1 MAPMIPYWRLSGYYF
16 FYFAFIGA
24 FSPYFSLYLQSIG
37 STAAQIAVL
46 MSLMSVMRML
56 APTLWGWLADRLG
69 VRTPIVRLS
78 ALLSVGGFTGFLV
91 SDAYGALFISM
102 AFLAFFWSAAL
113 PLVETLTF
121 AHLHDEAER
130 YGNIRVWGSVGF
142 ILAVLGLGYL
152 LDALPVRT
160 VLWVSLATL
169 GGILCFALVI
179 PEARKPP
186 DPEAHVALGEIL
198 RRPEVRALLA
208 ACFFMSAAHG
218 ALYVFYSLHL
228 VAHGYSKSLVGWM
241 WALGVVA
248 EIVVFM
254 AMPSLLKVWSLRRI
268 LIFSFAATVLRFVLI
283 GWGAEWLVVLLFAQ
297 VLHGATF
304 GAYHAAAVA
313 AVNGWFGT
321 RHQARGQALYGSIS
335 FGAGGM
341 IGGLISG
348 YTWEWVGPEWTYTI
362 GSLFALIGLLVLVG
376 GWRVRDEGGV
386 VSNING

>member
-1 MAPMIPYWRLSGYYF
+1 MIPYWRLSGYYF

-24 FSPYFSLYLQSIG
+24 FSPYFGLYLQSIG
-37 STAAQIAVL
+37 SSAAQIAVL

-78 ALLSVGGFTGFLV
+78 AFLSVIGFAGFLV
-91 SDAYGALFISM
+91 TDAYVGLFLSM
-102 AFLAFFWSAAL
+102 AFLSFFWSAAL

-121 AHLHDEAER
+121 AHLKGQASR

-142 ILAVLGLGYL
+142 VIAVLGLGYL
-152 LDALPVRT
+152 LDGLPVRAL
-160 VLWVSLATL
+160 LWITLAML
-169 GGILCFALVI
+169 VGIFACAMLI
-179 PEARKPP
+179 PEAGKPGVP
-186 DPEAHVALGEIL
+186 LQPVALREIL
-198 RRPEVRALLA
+198 RRPEVGGLLA

-241 WALGVVA
+241 WTLGVVA
-248 EIVVFM
+248 EIAVFM
-254 AMPSLLKVWSLRRI
+254 GMPQLLKAFSLRD
-268 LIFSFAATVLRFVLI
+268 LLVLSFIAAVLRFALI
-283 GWGAEWLVVLLFAQ
+283 GWGADSVAVLVFAQ

-313 AVNGWFGT
+313 AVNHWFGT
-321 RHQARGQALYGSIS
+321 QHQARGQALYGSIS

-341 IGGLISG
+341 MGGLVSG
-348 YTWEWVGPEWTYTI
+348 YTWESIGPEWTYSL
-362 GSLFALIGLLVLVG
+362 GSLFALVGLIVLLGWWKDG
-376 GWRVRDEGGV
+376 GPAQADAR
-386 VSNING
+386 

>member
-1 MAPMIPYWRLSGYYF
+1 MIPYWRLSGYYF

-24 FSPYFSLYLQSIG
+24 FSPYFGLYLQSIG
-37 STAAQIAVL
+37 SSAAQIAVL

-78 ALLSVGGFTGFLV
+78 AFLSVIGFAGFLMT
-91 SDAYGALFISM
+91 DAYFGLFLSM
-102 AFLAFFWSAAL
+102 AFLSFFWSAAL

-121 AHLHDEAER
+121 AHLKGQASR

-142 ILAVLGLGYL
+142 VIAVLGLGYL
-152 LDALPVRT
+152 LDDLPVRAL
-160 VLWVSLATL
+160 LWITLAML
-169 GGILCFALVI
+169 VGIFACAMTI
-179 PEARKPP
+179 PEARKPGVP
-186 DPEAHVALGEIL
+186 QPPVALREIL
-198 RRPEVRALLA
+198 RRPEVGGLLA

-241 WALGVVA
+241 WTLGVVA
-248 EIVVFM
+248 EIAVFM
-254 AMPSLLKVWSLRRI
+254 GMPQLLKAFSLRD
-268 LIFSFAATVLRFVLI
+268 LLVLSFVAAVLRFVLI
-283 GWGAEWLVVLLFAQ
+283 GWGADSVAVLVFAQ

-313 AVNGWFGT
+313 AVNHWFGT
-321 RHQARGQALYGSIS
+321 QHQARGQALYGSIS

-341 IGGLISG
+341 MGGLVSG
-348 YTWEWVGPEWTYTI
+348 YTWESIGPEWTYSL
-362 GSLFALIGLLVLVG
+362 GSLFALLGLIALL
-376 GWRVRDEGGV
+376 GWWKDEGGAQA
-386 VSNING
+386 GAR

>member
-1 MAPMIPYWRLSGYYF
+1 MIPYWRLSGYYF
-16 FYFAFIGA
+16 FYFAFVGA

-37 STAAQIAVL
+37 STPAQIAVL
-46 MSLMSVMRML
+46 MSLMSVMRMV
-56 APTLWGWLADRLG
+56 APTLWGWLADRTG

-78 ALLSVGGFTGFLV
+78 ALLSMAGLTGFLL
-91 SDAYGALFISM
+91 SEAFAPLFASM
-102 AFLAFFWSAAL
+102 ALLAFFWSAAL

-121 AHLHDEAER
+121 AHLDDRAER

-142 ILAVLGLGYL
+142 IVAVLGLGYL

-160 VLWVSLATL
+160 VLWVSMATL
-169 GGILCFALVI
+169 AGILFFALII
-179 PEARKPP
+179 PEARRRHA
-186 DPEAHVALGEIL
+186 PEAPVALGEIL
-198 RRPEVRALLA
+198 RRTEVRALLA

-241 WALGVVA
+241 WTLGVVA
-248 EIVVFM
+248 EILVFM
-254 AMPSLLKVWSLRRI
+254 GMPRILRAFSLRGI
-268 LIFSFAATVLRFVLI
+268 LVFSFLATVLRFALI
-283 GWGAEWLVVLLFAQ
+283 GWGADWLAVLLFAQ
-297 VLHGATF
+297 LLHGATF

-313 AVNGWFGT
+313 AVNDWFGG

-348 YTWEWVGPEWTYTI
+348 YTWEWIGSAWTYSLA
-362 GSLFALIGLLVLVG
+362 SLFALVGLFVLLG
-376 GWRVRDEGGV
+376 GWPVHRNRGAVPE
-386 VSNING
+386 INE